1 MTLPPVF
8 STLTPSLANGLSMVA
23 SFPLNVI
30 VTISPTG
37 MLYSPKVTLSM
48 EETGKVFRMPPA
60 LLLKITEAGL
70 VMKLMP
76 PILLTGVSYKTLPL
90 GLKVADGDVFLYWIG
105 VEERPVSLGFIRA
118 RKIDKLDFTDVINA
132 NPMGQ
137 TLSGDNQGFLSFE
150 GELIAFGEDIKL
162 FFAIVQGDEGADF
175 NALGMGGEKPQQR
188 PCRQKKQSFQKHIVC
203 NLKIEATKITRFF
216 ERAG

>member
-48 EETGKVFRMPPA
+48 EETGKEFKMPPA
-60 LLLKITEAGL
+60 LLLNTTEAGL

-90 GLKVADGDVFLYWIG
+90 LWRMMVFSCAWS
-105 VEERPVSLGFIRA
+105 P
-118 RKIDKLDFTDVINA
+118 
-132 NPMGQ
+132 
-137 TLSGDNQGFLSFE
+137 TLSIRHAKMNAAL
-150 GELIAFGEDIKL
+150 LIAST
-162 FFAIVQGDEGADF
+162 V
-175 NALGMGGEKPQQR
+175 
-188 PCRQKKQSFQKHIVC
+188 
-203 NLKIEATKITRFF
+203 
-216 ERAG
+216 